1 MSYLVLAR
9 KYRPQR
15 FEEVVGQQH
24 VTRTLAN
31 AIENDRVAHA
41 LLFAGPRGTG
51 KTTVARIL
59 AKAMNCEQGPTAR
72 PCNRCSS
79 CTEITAGN
87 AVDVFEIDGASN
99 NSVDQVRELRE
110 NVRYMPARSRFKI
123 YIIDEVHMLSIAAF
137 NALLKTLE
145 EPPDHV
151 MFMFAT
157 TEAHKIPVTILSRC
171 QRYDFRRIALAAV
184 VEHLKKLCGLEG
196 FAVDEQGLWR
206 IAQEA
211 GGSMRDALSLLDQ
224 VMACSEGGAAHEAV
238 MEILGVIDRR
248 VLFDI
253 SAAVLAGDLPAVLAA
268 IDEVYERGHEMDRFF
283 ADLVEHFRNLMVVK
297 MAADATRLVDLPAS
311 EIEQMQA
318 QTADVPVEALQRVL
332 DLLLRE
338 AAAVRLSMQPRLS
351 LEMAFVRILKHPPAL
366 PIDML
371 IEKIDRL
378 QQRFARP
385 EAPVRENPAP
395 VPSPAVRRDAPRPE
409 APERDPDEAPDG
421 SPETAPGEGRV
432 APQGAPSAPAQA
444 APADADEAWARIAAL
459 VAEKS
464 HALAAS
470 LAKCRLVRL
479 TDEHM
484 EIRVAG
490 NGFHASMLKREKN
503 LNLMR
508 EACRQVLGRSPRIEV
523 MAEDGRVPSA
533 RQQAADLRRLKD
545 EALRDPRVT
554 EALKIF
560 RGRIV
565 DIKISQEETR

>member
-184 VEHLKKLCGLEG
+184 VEHMQKLCGLEG
-196 FAVDEQGLWR
+196 YAVDEKGLWR

-224 VMACSEGGAAHEAV
+224 VMACSEGGAAHEEV
-238 MEILGVIDRR
+238 MEVLGVIDRR

-253 SAAVLAGDLPAVLAA
+253 SAAVLSRDLPAVLAG

-297 MAADATRLVDLPAS
+297 MAADAARLVDLPAS

-351 LEMAFVRILKHPPAL
+351 LEMAFVRILKQPPAL
-366 PIDML
+366 PIDVL
-371 IEKIDRL
+371 IEKLDGL
-378 QQRFARP
+378 QRQFARQGAVTRSDTAPAASPAPEKGAHEPPPVEKGRGDSHGKPPAGEQEPASPTPP
-385 EAPVRENPAP
+385 EAPQ
-395 VPSPAVRRDAPRPE
+395 E
-409 APERDPDEAPDG
+409 A
-421 SPETAPGEGRV
+421 
-432 APQGAPSAPAQA
+432 GAS
-444 APADADEAWARIAAL
+444 ADADEAWARIVTL
-459 VAEKS
+459 VTEKS

-470 LAKCRLVRL
+470 LAKCRLERL
-479 TDEHM
+479 TDENL

-490 NGFHASMLKREKN
+490 NGFHANMLRREKN
-503 LNLMR
+503 MNLMR

-523 MAEDGRVPSA
+523 KADEGRVPQVG
-533 RQQAADLRRLKD
+533 QQATDLRRLKD

>member
-184 VEHLKKLCGLEG
+184 VEHMQKLCGLEG
-196 FAVDEQGLWR
+196 YAVDEKGLWR

-224 VMACSEGGAAHEAV
+224 VMACSEGGAAHEEV
-238 MEILGVIDRR
+238 MEVLGVIDRR

-253 SAAVLAGDLPAVLAA
+253 SAAVLSRDLPGVLAG

-297 MAADATRLVDLPAS
+297 MAADAARLVDLPAS
-311 EIEQMQA
+311 EIEQMQS

-351 LEMAFVRILKHPPAL
+351 LEMAFVRILKQPPAL
-366 PIDML
+366 PIDVL
-371 IEKIDRL
+371 IEKLDGL
-378 QQRFARP
+378 QRQFARQGAATRP
-385 EAPVRENPAP
+385 DTAPAASPAP
-395 VPSPAVRRDAPRPE
+395 EKGAHEPPPAEKGRGEARGKPPAGEQEPASPTPPE
-409 APERDPDEAPDG
+409 APEEAG
-421 SPETAPGEGRV
+421 V
-432 APQGAPSAPAQA
+432 PAN
-444 APADADEAWARIAAL
+444 ADEAWARIVTL
-459 VAEKS
+459 VTEKS

-470 LAKCRLVRL
+470 LAKCRLERL
-479 TDEHM
+479 TDESL

-490 NGFHASMLKREKN
+490 NGFHVNMLRREKN
-503 LNLMR
+503 MNLMR
-508 EACRQVLGRSPRIEV
+508 EACRQVLGKSPRIEV
-523 MAEDGRVPSA
+523 KADEGRVPQA
-533 RQQAADLRRLKD
+533 GQQASDLRRLKD

>member
-9 KYRPQR
+9 KYRPQA

-59 AKAMNCEQGPTAR
+59 AKAMNCEKGPTPR

-145 EPPDHV
+145 EPPAHV

-171 QRYDFRRIALAAV
+171 QRYDFRRIALTSV
-184 VEHLKKLCGLEG
+184 VEHLKKLCALEN
-196 FAVDEQGLWR
+196 FTSDEQGLWR
-206 IAQEA
+206 IAQES

-224 VMACSEGGAAHEAV
+224 VMACSDGEAGHDEV

-253 SAAVLAGDLPAVLAA
+253 SAAVFGNDLPAVLTA
-268 IDEVYERGHEMDRFF
+268 IDEVYDRGHEMDRFF

-297 MAADATRLVDLPAS
+297 MTGEVAKLVDLPAS
-311 EIEQMQA
+311 EIEQMKKQA
-318 QTADVPVEALQRVL
+318 AAMPVEALKRIF

-338 AAAVRLSMQPRLS
+338 AAAVKLSMQPRLS
-351 LEMAFVRILKHPPAL
+351 LEMAFVRILKTPPAL
-366 PIDML
+366 PIDVL

-378 QQRFARP
+378 QQRFQPEDRHAETAVPTAGAEMQTCSEQYGAADTAPPEAVVEVRERPTARP
-385 EAPVRENPAP
+385 RAEEPAAEAVPHPPADP
-395 VPSPAVRRDAPRPE
+395 QDVWEQIVALVSRKSPA
-409 APERDPDEAPDG
+409 
-421 SPETAPGEGRV
+421 
-432 APQGAPSAPAQA
+432 
-444 APADADEAWARIAAL
+444 
-459 VAEKS
+459 
-464 HALAAS
+464 LASS
-470 LAKCRLVRL
+470 LDKCRLNRL
-479 TDEHM
+479 TENRL

-490 NGFHASMLKREKN
+490 NGYHLNMLKREKH
-503 LNLMR
+503 LNLIR
-508 EACRQVLGRSPRIEV
+508 ETCRQVLGR
-523 MAEDGRVPSA
+523 VPSIDVTGDDA
-533 RQQAADLRRLKD
+533 GPEPRRQRTAELHRLKQ
-545 EALRDPRVT
+545 ETASHPRVMD
-554 EALKIF
+554 ALEIF
-560 RGRIV
+560 KGRIV
-565 DIKISQEETR
+565 DVKILQEETR

>member
-1 MSYLVLAR
+1 MTYLVLAR

-184 VEHLKKLCGLEG
+184 VEHMQKLCGLEG
-196 FAVDEQGLWR
+196 YAVDEKGLWR

-224 VMACSEGGAAHEAV
+224 VMACSEGGAAHEEV
-238 MEILGVIDRR
+238 MEVLGVIDRR

-253 SAAVLAGDLPAVLAA
+253 SAAVLSRDLPAVLAG
-268 IDEVYERGHEMDRFF
+268 IDEVYERGYEMDRFF
-283 ADLVEHFRNLMVVK
+283 AELVEHFRNLMVVK
-297 MAADATRLVDLPAS
+297 MAADAARLVDLPAS

-338 AAAVRLSMQPRLS
+338 AAAIRLSMQPRLS
-351 LEMAFVRILKHPPAL
+351 LEMAFVRILKQPPAL
-366 PIDML
+366 PIDVL
-371 IEKIDRL
+371 IEKLDGL
-378 QQRFARP
+378 QRQFVRQGAATRSDMVPAASPAPKKDAHEPPPVEKGHGDAHGKPPAGEQEPASPTPP
-385 EAPVRENPAP
+385 EASE
-395 VPSPAVRRDAPRPE
+395 E
-409 APERDPDEAPDG
+409 AG
-421 SPETAPGEGRV
+421 V
-432 APQGAPSAPAQA
+432 
-444 APADADEAWARIAAL
+444 PADADETWARIVTL
-459 VAEKS
+459 VTEKS

-470 LAKCRLVRL
+470 LAKCRLERL
-479 TDEHM
+479 TDEHL

-490 NGFHASMLKREKN
+490 NAFHVNMLRREKN
-503 LNLMR
+503 MNLMR

-523 MAEDGRVPSA
+523 KADEGRVPQA
-533 RQQAADLRRLKD
+533 GQQTADLRRLKD